1 MRGDAATLG
10 ELAIANG
17 TMVRLFPAAKIHL
30 HLQGGHKIEKD
41 KTCECDSARLDLLL
55 G

>member
-10 ELAIANG
+10 ELAVANG

-30 HLQGGHKIEKD
+30 HCKEDTRLKKD
-41 KTCECDSARLDLLL
+41 KTCECDSARLGLLL

>member
-17 TMVRLFPAAKIHL
+17 TVVRLFPAVKIHL
-30 HLQGGHKIEKD
+30 HLQGNTRLKKD
-41 KTCECDSARLDLLL
+41 KTCECDNARLDLLL